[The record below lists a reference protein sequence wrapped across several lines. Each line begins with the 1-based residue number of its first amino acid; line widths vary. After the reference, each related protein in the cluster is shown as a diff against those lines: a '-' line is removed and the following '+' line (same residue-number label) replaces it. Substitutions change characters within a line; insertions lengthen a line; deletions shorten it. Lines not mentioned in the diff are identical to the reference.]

1 MSHRNEDD
9 PTPRE
14 VERARRQLR
23 RAGLGDLAD
32 DTTELAEVR
41 ELLPPAPEAQLALE
55 TDLADRIMRQDRPGP
70 LEREL
75 LEDVTR
81 APDPRP
87 GRWIGRTSG
96 PDIWIPDE
104 MQQWVGSG
112 PAPGEMTGDTCR
124 RLEAIWDAE
133 PGPDAYRGRPVRAV
147 PRPYGG
153 RSTDPWGRAW
163 CDCGEPVELHAHIPG
178 SYTGAWCYA
187 PREVRR
193 PGERAH
199 RVLRAL
205 ALLLVGSALGLLI
218 LYAIVVGMVLN
229 ALSG

>member
-14 VERARRQLR
+14 VDRARRQLE

-32 DTTELAEVR
+32 DTAELATVR
-41 ELLPPAPEAQLALE
+41 HMLPPVNEQP
-55 TDLADRIMRQDRPGP
+55 
-70 LEREL
+70 
-75 LEDVTR
+75 R
-81 APDPRP
+81 A

-96 PDIWIPDE
+96 PDVFIPADQNRPGPWFPDE
-104 MQQWVGSG
+104 AQRYAGSG
-112 PAPGEMTGDTCR
+112 PLPGEMRGDWLPTS
-124 RLEAIWDAE
+124 
-133 PGPDAYRGRPVRAV
+133 PGQVFEFRGGPLGDVESSPDAYSWRPPRAV

-153 RSTDPWGRAW
+153 RLSDPWGRAW

-218 LYAIVVGMVLN
+218 LYAIVVGI
-229 ALSG
+229 ALAALTG